1 MSKGYKL
8 PARIRYEYEIKPD
21 AALEYAHGVWGGVNP
36 HGEVEM
42 NFYTESDKLPSFSER
57 IISPDGSIGH
67 EIIPA
72 EGEQKAVTRNVH
84 SRIVMNYNTARA
96 LYEWLDEKLSALE
109 AEWEAAG
116 TGPMFDGPGSG
127 GLEQ

>member
-1 MSKGYKL
+1 MTKGYKL
-8 PARIRYEYEIKPD
+8 PARVRYEYEIRKD
-21 AALEYAHGVWGGVNP
+21 TKIEYAHGVWGGVNP
-36 HGEVEM
+36 HGEVEL

-57 IISPDGSIGH
+57 IITPDGSIGH
-67 EIIPA
+67 EMIPV
-72 EGEQKAVTRNVH
+72 EEEQKVVERNIH

-96 LYEWLDEKLSALE
+96 MYEWLDEKLASLE

-116 TGPMFDGPGSG
+116 TPMFEGTGGG